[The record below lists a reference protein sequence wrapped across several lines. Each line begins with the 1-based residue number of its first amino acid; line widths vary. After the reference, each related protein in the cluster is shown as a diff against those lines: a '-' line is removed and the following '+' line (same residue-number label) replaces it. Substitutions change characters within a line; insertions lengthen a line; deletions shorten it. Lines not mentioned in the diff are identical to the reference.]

1 MSKTFDIEEVLRSLR
16 ADGCHMWPNKY
27 YMWTGKDGELVMVG
41 LRSHLFWH
49 ILCYEEFANG
59 ETKTS
64 IIDISPHRVHE
75 DHSRAYDPIKRL
87 GKRVS
92 RLKYIGE
99 WTDPDELIESPACY
113 TKEIAAARWSLAKSE
128 IFKKGNIRPTRKLW
142 GRFGADIDLTEEE
155 YNQIV
160 GKGVK
165 TKNKMATATIVE
177 KAFKEGRVTLR
188 GETYFPE
195 KKCFS
200 SYEEYNNPDQEICC
214 EI

>member
-1 MSKTFDIEEVLRSLR
+1 MAKQVLYVDRQ
-16 ADGCHMWPNKY
+16 
-27 YMWTGKDGELVMVG
+27 DGELVMVG

-49 ILCYEEFANG
+49 ILAMRNSQTAKRKRRLSTSHRIVSMKTTPVPTIPSKDWVKESPGLNTLVNG
-59 ETKTS
+59 RS
-64 IIDISPHRVHE
+64 
-75 DHSRAYDPIKRL
+75 
-87 GKRVS
+87 
-92 RLKYIGE
+92 
-99 WTDPDELIESPACY
+99 DEMIESPACY

-128 IFKKGNIRPTRKLW
+128 IFKKGNIRPTKKLW